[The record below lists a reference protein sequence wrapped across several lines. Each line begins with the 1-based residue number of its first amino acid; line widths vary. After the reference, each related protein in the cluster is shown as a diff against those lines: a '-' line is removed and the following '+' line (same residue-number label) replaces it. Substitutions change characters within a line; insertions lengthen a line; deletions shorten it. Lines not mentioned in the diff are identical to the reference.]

1 MKVGLRTPSIKKSV
15 KARTTGK
22 ITRTA
27 KKSVNPLYG
36 KKGMGFVKDPGRSV
50 ENSIYHKTT
59 FGVSDVVNVSSPAA
73 ANNRINSNSSVNN
86 FILVK
91 QRRSKGRIVLAAF
104 GALFFLSGISV
115 LVQGT
120 WGGIITA
127 AIGAVCLYLG
137 LKKQK

>member
-22 ITRTA
+22 ITRAA

-36 KKGMGFVKDPGRSV
+36 KKGMGFVKDPERSIK
-50 ENSIYHKTT
+50 NSIYHKTT
-59 FGVSDVVNVSSPAA
+59 FGVSDVVNASSPAA
-73 ANNRINSNSSVNN
+73 ANNQINSNSYSNN
-86 FILVK
+86 FAPVK

-127 AIGAVCLYLG
+127 VIGAVCFYLG
-137 LKKQK
+137 LKKQN